1 MGSLRRQEKPRL
13 SAPLPDA
20 RTGGPSSL
28 GTAVSRRLS
37 HGAFSAARS
46 TARLRT
52 PTCSSA
58 ASLTGAE
65 TARSTDPGQHLAATA
80 SGATWR
86 HLLPSRR
93 AETTVIPRSG
103 ISDQPRRLHRGRPSR
118 GQWPLAPPGGSSHQ
132 VSTSGRPVDQ
142 PDMGHTDRSGLDGHG
157 GCLDLPSPRGRF
169 DWSSQCMASRFSIQ
183 RFFLGDVSLKSA

>member
-13 SAPLPDA
+13 STPLPDA

-28 GTAVSRRLS
+28 RTAVSRRLS

-65 TARSTDPGQHLAATA
+65 TARSADPGQHLAATA
-80 SGATWR
+80 GGATWR

-93 AETTVIPRSG
+93 AETTVIRRSG
-103 ISDQPRRLHRGRPSR
+103 ISDQPAGYTGADP
-118 GQWPLAPPGGSSHQ
+118 
-132 VSTSGRPVDQ
+132 VVVSGRSRLPEAPHTRCPHLGVRWTNQTWDTLTGPGWTFTAALLTYQAPAVGSIGPVSAW
-142 PDMGHTDRSGLDGHG
+142 PVAFLSSG
-157 GCLDLPSPRGRF
+157 SF
-169 DWSSQCMASRFSIQ
+169 
-183 RFFLGDVSLKSA
+183 